1 MFKDKSMLLYIFILA
16 IFCITLLLLL
26 CMAWFNYY
34 LFQQNNPSKLSD
46 TIGSSSVNVL
56 GSKIRYKTHGTG
68 ETTVI
73 LLHGF
78 GGSLQ
83 HWEKIQPMLI
93 GSNNITLDLVGFGK
107 SDRPLIKYDLETQ
120 RRYLIAFMD
129 RLNIKTAVLVG
140 TSMGGSL
147 AAWTAAKSKD
157 RVSGLI
163 LISPSGYPGS
173 FTPTK
178 WPLNWFLKPGM
189 VNQLSLYIVNNPLFT
204 NLFPHSLAIQALTA
218 SGSYNTEFS
227 TALENIQQPTLL
239 AMSRGDTAIDFSYH
253 AKYKEKIPHLEFF
266 EIPKSIGHVVL
277 DQYPIGTANLIN
289 NFLNKH

>member
-1 MFKDKSMLLYIFILA
+1 MFKGKSMLLYILILA
-16 IFCITLLLLL
+16 ILCVALLLS
-26 CMAWFNYY
+26 MAWFNYF
-34 LFQQNNPSKLSD
+34 FQKNIPSKLKN
-46 TIGSSSVNVL
+46 TIESSSVNVL
-56 GSKIRYKTHGTG
+56 GSDIRYKIHGTG

-83 HWEKIQPMLI
+83 HWEKIQPRLTSSKSI
-93 GSNNITLDLVGFGK
+93 ALDLVGFGE
-107 SDRPLIKYDLETQ
+107 SDSPLMKYDLETQ
-120 RRYLIAFMD
+120 RRYLVAFMD
-129 RLNIKTAVLVG
+129 KLNIKTAVLVG

-163 LISPSGYPGS
+163 LLAPSGYPGS

-178 WPLNWFLKPGM
+178 WPLNWFLKPGII
-189 VNQLSLYIVNNPLFT
+189 NQLSLYIVNNSIFT
-204 NLFPHSLAIQALTA
+204 RLFPHSLAIQALTA
-218 SGSYNTEFS
+218 SSSYNTAFS
-227 TALENIQQPTLL
+227 AALENIQQPTLL

-277 DQYPIGTANLIN
+277 HQYPTGTANLIN